1 MNIPSKFIDRAD
13 GRTMWLCYSANF
25 SCISLNQVYRSVPTG
40 SSYKMCLQE
49 FRLVGRDEEAGA
61 KTAADINTFLS
72 ADNLARTAKVRT
84 SSVHKGY
91 MSNAA
96 TDGAVAG
103 WPGDAAAEWVSDME
117 RESAFIRLD
126 WDKVQ
131 VLFFLLYFLSLIC
144 SSRNPRP

>member
-61 KTAADINTFLS
+61 
-72 ADNLARTAKVRT
+72 

-103 WPGDAAAEWVSDME
+103 WPGDAAAEWASDME

-131 VLFFLLYFLSLIC
+131 VLFFLVYFLSLIC